1 MKLSYLF
8 VFNTIAAL
16 AYGIGSVVIP
26 VTMLSLH
33 GMTQGP
39 TEALVGQFMG
49 VSLIAVGLITWLAR
63 NVTDSEAQKAIMTGL
78 LISDVIGFIVV
89 LLGVLSNLMNALGW
103 VAVGMYLLL
112 ALGYGYF
119 RFLKPEVT

>member
-1 MKLSYLF
+1 MKLSNLF
-8 VFNTIAAL
+8 VFNAVVAL
-16 AYGIGSVVIP
+16 VYGIGAVVVP

-49 VSLIAVGLITWLAR
+49 VSLTAIGLITWLVR
-63 NVTDSEAQKAIMTGL
+63 NVTDREAQKAIITAL

-89 LLGVLSNLMNALGW
+89 LLGVLSNLMNSLGW
-103 VAVGMYLLL
+103 IAVGIYLLL